1 MAATRRGGALP
12 DLRAEVTGTVFRI
25 ECSVGDTV
33 AEGGTV
39 LIMESMKLEI
49 PLEST
54 HGGTVTEIRCAE
66 GQAVEEGEILVV
78 LE

>member
-1 MAATRRGGALP
+1 MP

-25 ECSVGDTV
+25 ECSVGDSV
-33 AEGGTV
+33 VKGGTV

-54 HGGTVTEIRCAE
+54 HEGTVTEIRCEE
-66 GQAVEEGEILVV
+66 GQAVQEGEVLVV
-78 LE
+78 LA